1 MKKWLKLALI
11 PLLALFLAACDSL
24 NKKEEP
30 ETPVENAPTES
41 TETSK
46 EDTDNKESNEKTD
59 QSEQADGEESKESEE
74 TEGSSEDADKPDEDT
89 DKKTYSA
96 EGEEGT
102 ATIAIYE
109 DGEKVDEFKIENIG
123 NVSILDAMNAAEDL
137 EFNFNEAEGVIDSI
151 NGIENDYAPNTWMYL
166 FNGAYAELGVVSQ
179 TLSDGD
185 QVDWYFGTID
195 DIPVNI
201 LQEEAPAEED
211 VLAEEEPQA
220 EDAEAVTE

>member
-1 MKKWLKLALI
+1 MNKWLKLALI

-24 NKKEEP
+24 NKKEEK
-30 ETPVENAPTES
+30 ETSVENAPTES
-41 TETSK
+41 TETTK
-46 EDTDNKESNEKTD
+46 EDNKENSEESNQGE
-59 QSEQADGEESKESEE
+59 QSDGEESKDSEE

-89 DKKTYSA
+89 ENKTYSA

-109 DGEKVDEFKIENIG
+109 DGEKADEFKIENIG
-123 NVSILDAMNAAEDL
+123 NVSILDAMKATEDL

-201 LQEEAPAEED
+201 FEEEAPAEEE
-211 VLAEEEPQA
+211 VAEEPQVE
-220 EDAEAVTE
+220 EDTAATE